1 MPCLHGS
8 ADAEEPRR
16 ARPNKIWYNVLDQI
30 IEFPQSSCYTGYQ
43 KGGFFVA
50 HVEKYTK
57 GSVQGLSIHWDRKT
71 ENHSNQDIDNE
82 RSHLNYDLCEKEGDT
97 FSRMNDRLSEV
108 HCLNRKDV
116 KVCADW
122 AVTLPENLKDA
133 SDKEQREFF
142 EKTYEFLA
150 NRYGGEKNVLSA
162 NVHNDETRPHMHFA
176 FMPVVWGEKKQREK
190 VSAKEVLTRK
200 DLKTFHQDLDKFLK
214 KEIPHIYKEGIL
226 NDKTIGVDTV
236 KDLKKHSEEI
246 QKQKDDMDA
255 EYKGYEQKI
264 EKQIQ
269 SVDKELKS
277 KKDELL
283 NLSKTLPQTFNLKV
297 KGKEMKTEVVDNG
310 IKGLFKKETVEKPT
324 GNWIV
329 SDSEMRRMQ
338 KVLRDANFVKED
350 YERLQRT
357 DLVKEN
363 KELHDKVD
371 SLADGYVKAINENT
385 NLHEKNRELRKEIS
399 SLKAH
404 IKDLKENVKV
414 LYNNTKKV
422 LGEHFKAFRGLVK
435 NEIAMKG
442 VDNQFEH
449 EYKREIASKQRGYD
463 IER

>member
-1 MPCLHGS
+1 M
-8 ADAEEPRR
+8 
-16 ARPNKIWYNVLDQI
+16 
-30 IEFPQSSCYTGYQ
+30 
-43 KGGFFVA
+43 A
-50 HVEKYTK
+50 HVQKYAK
-57 GSVQGLSIHWDRKT
+57 GNVQGLSNHWDRKT

-97 FSRMNDRLSEV
+97 LSRINDRLSEV
-108 HCLNRKDV
+108 HSLNRKDL

-122 AVTLPENLKDA
+122 VVTLPENLKGL
-133 SDKEQREFF
+133 SENEQREFF

-162 NVHNDETRPHMHFA
+162 NVHNDETTPHMHFA
-176 FMPVVWGEKKQREK
+176 FMPVVWDEKKQKEK

-226 NDKTIGVDTV
+226 NNKTIGVDTV
-236 KDLKKHSEEI
+236 KDLKKYSEEI
-246 QKQKDDMDA
+246 LKQKDDMD
-255 EYKGYEQKI
+255 EEFKGYEQKL

-269 SVDKELKS
+269 SVDKELKN
-277 KKDELL
+277 KKNELL
-283 NLSKTLPQTFNLKV
+283 NLSKTLPQKFNLKV
-297 KGKEMKTEVVDNG
+297 KGKEKKTEVVKTG
-310 IKGLFKKETVEKPT
+310 FLKSETVTKET

-329 SDSEMRRMQ
+329 SDSEMKRMQ

-363 KELHDKVD
+363 KKLQDRVD
-371 SLADGYVKAINENT
+371 SLTDTLVETFNENT
-385 NLHEKNRELRKEIS
+385 DLQEKNRELRKEIGL
-399 SLKAH
+399 LKAQ

-414 LYNNTKKV
+414 LYHNTKKV

-435 NEIAMKG
+435 NDLDMKS
-442 VDNQFEH
+442 VDNQFEREH
-449 EYKREIASKQRGYD
+449 KREIASKQRGSD
-463 IER
+463 IERF

>member
-1 MPCLHGS
+1 M
-8 ADAEEPRR
+8 
-16 ARPNKIWYNVLDQI
+16 
-30 IEFPQSSCYTGYQ
+30 
-43 KGGFFVA
+43 A
-50 HVEKYTK
+50 HVQKYAK
-57 GSVQGLSIHWDRKT
+57 GNVQGLSNHWDRKT

-97 FSRMNDRLSEV
+97 LSRMNDRLSEV
-108 HCLNRKDV
+108 HSLNRKDL

-122 AVTLPENLKDA
+122 IVTLPENLKGL
-133 SDKEQREFF
+133 SENEQREFF

-162 NVHNDETRPHMHFA
+162 NVHNDETTPHMHFA
-176 FMPVVWGEKKQREK
+176 FMPVVWDEKKQKEK

-226 NDKTIGVDTV
+226 NNKTIGVDTV

-246 QKQKDDMDA
+246 LKQKNDMDA
-255 EYKGYEQKI
+255 EFKGHEQKL

-277 KKDELL
+277 KKNELL
-283 NLSKTLPQTFNLKV
+283 NLSETLPQKFNLKV
-297 KGKEMKTEVVDNG
+297 KGKEKKTEVVKTG
-310 IKGLFKKETVEKPT
+310 FLKSETVTKETR
-324 GNWIV
+324 NWIV
-329 SDSEMRRMQ
+329 SDSEMKRMQ

-363 KELHDKVD
+363 KKLQDRVD
-371 SLADGYVKAINENT
+371 SLTDTLVETFNENT
-385 NLHEKNRELRKEIS
+385 DLQEKNRELGKEIG

-414 LYNNTKKV
+414 LYHNTKKV

-435 NEIAMKG
+435 NELDMKG
-442 VDNQFEH
+442 VDNQFDREH
-449 EYKREIASKQRGYD
+449 KREIKKQRGYD
-463 IER
+463 MER

>member
-1 MPCLHGS
+1 M
-8 ADAEEPRR
+8 
-16 ARPNKIWYNVLDQI
+16 
-30 IEFPQSSCYTGYQ
+30 
-43 KGGFFVA
+43 A
-50 HVEKYTK
+50 HVQKYTR
-57 GSVQGLSIHWDRKT
+57 GNVQGLSIHWDRKT

-97 FSRMNDRLSEV
+97 LSRMNDRLNEV

-122 AVTLPENLKDA
+122 VVTLPESLKDT
-133 SDKEQREFF
+133 SEKEQREFF

-176 FMPVVWGEKKQREK
+176 FIPVVWDKKKLREK

-200 DLKTFHQDLDKFLK
+200 ELKTFHQDLDKFLK
-214 KEIPHIYKEGIL
+214 KEIPYIYKEGIL

-236 KDLKKHSEEI
+236 KDLKKYSGEI
-246 QKQKDDMDA
+246 QKQKDAMDA
-255 EYKGYEQKI
+255 DYKGYEQKI
-264 EKQIQ
+264 EKQMQ

-277 KKDELL
+277 KKNELL
-283 NLSKTLPQTFNLKV
+283 NLSRALPQTFNLKV
-297 KGKEMKTEVVDNG
+297 KGKEKKTEVV
-310 IKGLFKKETVEKPT
+310 KTGLFKSETVTNET

-329 SDSEMRRMQ
+329 SDGEMRRMQ
-338 KVLRDANFVKED
+338 KILRDANFVKED

-363 KELHDKVD
+363 KELHDKVN
-371 SLADGYVKAINENT
+371 SLVDGYVKAINENT
-385 NLHEKNRELRKEIS
+385 DLHEKNRELRKEIS

-414 LYNNTKKV
+414 LYFNTKKV
-422 LGEHFKAFRGLVK
+422 LGKHFELFRELVK
-435 NEIAMKG
+435 NELDMKG
-442 VDNQFEH
+442 IDNQFDRNH
-449 EYKREIASKQRGYD
+449 KKEIKNQRGYD
-463 IER
+463 MER

>member
-1 MPCLHGS
+1 LVFL
-8 ADAEEPRR
+8 
-16 ARPNKIWYNVLDQI
+16 RPGAIL
-30 IEFPQSSCYTGYQ
+30 YTK
-43 KGGFFVA
+43 KGELLVA

-57 GSVQGLSIHWDRKT
+57 GSVHGLSNHWNRKT
-71 ENHSNQDIDNE
+71 EYHSNQEIDNK
-82 RSHLNYDLCEKEGDT
+82 RSYLNYDLCEKKGDT
-97 FSRMNDRLSEV
+97 LSRMYDRLREV

-122 AVTLPENLKDA
+122 VVTLPESLEDV
-133 SDKEQREFF
+133 SDKKQREFF

-176 FMPVVWGEKKQREK
+176 FMPVVWHGKKQREK

-236 KDLKKHSEEI
+236 KDLKKHSEKI

-264 EKQIQ
+264 ERQIQ

-277 KKDELL
+277 KKNELL
-283 NLSKTLPQTFNLKV
+283 NLSEALPQTFNLKV
-297 KGKEMKTEVVDNG
+297 KGKEKKTEVV
-310 IKGLFKKETVEKPT
+310 KTGLFKSETVTNET

-338 KVLRDANFVKED
+338 KVLRDANFVKKD

-371 SLADGYVKAINENT
+371 NLADGYIKGINENKD
-385 NLHEKNRELRKEIS
+385 LYEKKRELCKEII

-414 LYNNTKKV
+414 LYHNMKKV
-422 LGEHFKAFRGLVK
+422 LGEHFKAFRGLIK
-435 NEIAMKG
+435 NEMDMKG
-442 VDNQFEH
+442 IDNQFDREH
-449 EYKREIASKQRGYD
+449 KREIKKQRGYD
-463 IER
+463 MEC

>member
-1 MPCLHGS
+1 M
-8 ADAEEPRR
+8 
-16 ARPNKIWYNVLDQI
+16 
-30 IEFPQSSCYTGYQ
+30 
-43 KGGFFVA
+43 A

-82 RSHLNYDLCEKEGDT
+82 LSHLNYDLCEKEGNT
-97 FSRMNDRLSEV
+97 LSRMNNRLSEV

-122 AVTLPENLKDA
+122 VVTLPESLKDA
-133 SDKEQREFF
+133 SNKEHLEFF
-142 EKTYEFLA
+142 EKTYEFLV

-176 FMPVVWGEKKQREK
+176 FMPVVWDEKKQREK

-214 KEIPHIYKEGIL
+214 REIPHIYKEGIL

-246 QKQKDDMDA
+246 RKQKDALDA
-255 EYKGYEQKI
+255 DYKGYEQKI
-264 EKQIQ
+264 EKQMEF
-269 SVDKELKS
+269 VDKELKS
-277 KKDELL
+277 KKNELL
-283 NLSKTLPQTFNLKV
+283 NLSEALPQTFNLKV
-297 KGKEMKTEVVDNG
+297 KGKEKKTEIV
-310 IKGLFKKETVEKPT
+310 KTGLFKSETVTNET

-329 SDSEMRRMQ
+329 SDSEMRRMK

-371 SLADGYVKAINENT
+371 SLTDGYVKAINENT
-385 NLHEKNRELRKEIS
+385 DLYEKNRELHKEIS

-404 IKDLKENVKV
+404 IKDLKENIKV
-414 LYNNTKKV
+414 LYHNTKKV

-435 NEIAMKG
+435 NEMDMKN
-442 VDNQFEH
+442 VDNQFEREH
-449 EYKREIASKQRGYD
+449 KREIASKQRGSD
-463 IER
+463 VER

>member
-1 MPCLHGS
+1 M
-8 ADAEEPRR
+8 
-16 ARPNKIWYNVLDQI
+16 
-30 IEFPQSSCYTGYQ
+30 
-43 KGGFFVA
+43 A

-71 ENHSNQDIDNE
+71 ENHSNQDINNE

-97 FSRMNDRLSEV
+97 LSRMNDRLSEV

-122 AVTLPENLKDA
+122 VVTLPESLKNV
-133 SDKEQREFF
+133 SDKQKREFF
-142 EKTYEFLA
+142 EKTYEFLRD
-150 NRYGGEKNVLSA
+150 RYGSEKNVLSA

-176 FMPVVWGEKKQREK
+176 FMPVVWDEKKQREK

-246 QKQKDDMDA
+246 QKQKDSLDA

-264 EKQIQ
+264 EKQMQ
-269 SVDKELKS
+269 SVDKELKN
-277 KKDELL
+277 KKNELL
-283 NLSKTLPQTFNLKV
+283 NLSEALPSKFNLKV
-297 KGKEMKTEVVDNG
+297 KGKEMKTEVVDTG
-310 IKGLFKKETVEKPT
+310 IRGLFKKEIVEKPT

-329 SDSEMRRMQ
+329 SDSEMKRMQ
-338 KVLRDANFVKED
+338 KVLRDANFIKED

-363 KELHDKVD
+363 KELHDKFD
-371 SLADGYVKAINENT
+371 SLVDGYVKAINENT
-385 NLHEKNRELRKEIS
+385 DLHEKNRELSKEIS
-399 SLKAH
+399 SLIAH
-404 IKDLKENVKV
+404 VKDLKENVKV
-414 LYNNTKKV
+414 LYQNTKKV

-435 NEIAMKG
+435 NELDMKG
-442 VDNQFEH
+442 VDNQFDR
-449 EYKREIASKQRGYD
+449 EYKKEIKKQRGYD
-463 IER
+463 MER

>member
-1 MPCLHGS
+1 MLYWLS
-8 ADAEEPRR
+8 KR
-16 ARPNKIWYNVLDQI
+16 
-30 IEFPQSSCYTGYQ
+30 
-43 KGGFFVA
+43 GFSLMA
-50 HVEKYTK
+50 HVQKYTR
-57 GSVQGLSIHWDRKT
+57 GNVQGLSIHWDRKT

-97 FSRMNDRLSEV
+97 LSRMNDRLNEV

-122 AVTLPENLKDA
+122 VVTLPESLKDT
-133 SDKEQREFF
+133 SEKEQREFF

-176 FMPVVWGEKKQREK
+176 FIPVVWDKKKLREK

-200 DLKTFHQDLDKFLK
+200 ELKTFHQDLDKFLK
-214 KEIPHIYKEGIL
+214 KEIPYIYKEGIL

-236 KDLKKHSEEI
+236 KDLKKYSGEI
-246 QKQKDDMDA
+246 QKQKDAMDA
-255 EYKGYEQKI
+255 DYKGYEQKI
-264 EKQIQ
+264 EKQMQ

-283 NLSKTLPQTFNLKV
+283 NLSRALPQTFNLKV
-297 KGKEMKTEVVDNG
+297 KGKEKKTEVV
-310 IKGLFKKETVEKPT
+310 KTGLFKSETVTNET

-329 SDSEMRRMQ
+329 SDGEMRRMQ
-338 KVLRDANFVKED
+338 KILRDANFVKED

-363 KELHDKVD
+363 KELHDKVN
-371 SLADGYVKAINENT
+371 SLVDGYVKAINENT
-385 NLHEKNRELRKEIS
+385 DLHEKNRELRKEIS

-414 LYNNTKKV
+414 LYFNTKKV
-422 LGEHFKAFRGLVK
+422 LGKHFELFRELVK
-435 NEIAMKG
+435 NELDMKG
-442 VDNQFEH
+442 IDNQFDRNH
-449 EYKREIASKQRGYD
+449 KKEIKNQRGYD
-463 IER
+463 MER

>member
-1 MPCLHGS
+1 M
-8 ADAEEPRR
+8 
-16 ARPNKIWYNVLDQI
+16 
-30 IEFPQSSCYTGYQ
+30 
-43 KGGFFVA
+43 A
-50 HVEKYTK
+50 HVQKYAK
-57 GSVQGLSIHWDRKT
+57 ENVQGLSIHWDRKT

-97 FSRMNDRLSEV
+97 LSRMNDRLSEV

-122 AVTLPENLKDA
+122 AVTLPESLKNA
-133 SDKEQREFF
+133 SDREQREFF

-176 FMPVVWGEKKQREK
+176 FMPVVWDKKQQREK

-214 KEIPHIYKEGIL
+214 QEISHIYKEGIL

-236 KDLKKHSEEI
+236 KDLKKYSGEI
-246 QKQKDDMDA
+246 QRQKKNMDA
-255 EYKGYEQKI
+255 KFKEHEQKL

-277 KKDELL
+277 KKNELL
-283 NLSKTLPQTFNLKV
+283 DLSEALPQTFNLKV
-297 KGKEMKTEVVDNG
+297 KGKEKKTEV
-310 IKGLFKKETVEKPT
+310 IKTGLFKTETVTNET

-329 SDSEMRRMQ
+329 SESEMKRMQ

-350 YERLQRT
+350 YERLQRI

-363 KELHDKVD
+363 KELHDRVD

-385 NLHEKNRELRKEIS
+385 DLYEENRELRKEIS
-399 SLKAH
+399 LLKAH

-414 LYNNTKKV
+414 LYHNTRKV

-435 NEIAMKG
+435 NELDMKG
-442 VDNQFEH
+442 IDNQFER
-449 EYKREIASKQRGYD
+449 EDKREVKKQRGYD
-463 IER
+463 MER

>member
-1 MPCLHGS
+1 M
-8 ADAEEPRR
+8 
-16 ARPNKIWYNVLDQI
+16 
-30 IEFPQSSCYTGYQ
+30 
-43 KGGFFVA
+43 A
-50 HVEKYTK
+50 HVQKYAK
-57 GSVQGLSIHWDRKT
+57 GNVQGLSIHWDRKT

-97 FSRMNDRLSEV
+97 LSRMNDRLSEV

-122 AVTLPENLKDA
+122 AVTLPESLKEIPEN
-133 SDKEQREFF
+133 EQREFF
-142 EKTYEFLA
+142 EKTYEFLRD
-150 NRYGGEKNVLSA
+150 RYGGEKNVLSA
-162 NVHNDETRPHMHFA
+162 NVHNDETTPHMHFA
-176 FMPVVWGEKKQREK
+176 FMPVVWDEKKQREK

-226 NDKTIGVDTV
+226 NGKTIGIDTV

-246 QKQKDDMDA
+246 QKQKDAIDA

-264 EKQIQ
+264 EKQMQ

-277 KKDELL
+277 KKNELL
-283 NLSKTLPQTFNLKV
+283 NLSEALPQTFNLKV
-297 KGKEMKTEVVDNG
+297 KGKEKKTEVV
-310 IKGLFKKETVEKPT
+310 KTGLFKSETVTNET

-329 SDSEMRRMQ
+329 ADSEMRRMQ

-385 NLHEKNRELRKEIS
+385 DLHEKNRELRKEIS

-404 IKDLKENVKV
+404 IKDLKGNVKV
-414 LYNNTKKV
+414 LYHNTKKV
-422 LGEHFKAFRGLVK
+422 LGERFELFRGLVK
-435 NEIAMKG
+435 NELDMKD
-442 VDNQFEH
+442 VDNQFDCEH
-449 EYKREIASKQRGYD
+449 KKEIASKKRGYEM
-463 IER
+463 ER

>member
-1 MPCLHGS
+1 M
-8 ADAEEPRR
+8 
-16 ARPNKIWYNVLDQI
+16 
-30 IEFPQSSCYTGYQ
+30 
-43 KGGFFVA
+43 A

-71 ENHSNQDIDNE
+71 ENHSNQEIDNE

-97 FSRMNDRLSEV
+97 LSRMNDRLSEV

-122 AVTLPENLKDA
+122 VVTLPESLKNA
-133 SDKEQREFF
+133 SEKEQREFF
-142 EKTYEFLA
+142 EKTYEFLV
-150 NRYGGEKNVLSA
+150 NRYGDEKNVLSA

-176 FMPVVWGEKKQREK
+176 FMPVVWDEKKQREK

-214 KEIPHIYKEGIL
+214 KEIPQIYKGGIL

-236 KDLKKHSEEI
+236 KDLKKYSDEI
-246 QKQKDDMDA
+246 QKQKDVMDA
-255 EYKGYEQKI
+255 EVKVKERELEGK
-264 EKQIQ
+264 IQ
-269 SVDKELKS
+269 SLDKELKS
-277 KKDELL
+277 KKNECL
-283 NLSKTLPQTFNLKV
+283 NLSEALPPKINIKV
-297 KGKEMKTEVVDNG
+297 KGKEKKTEVVKTG
-310 IKGLFKKETVEKPT
+310 FLKSETVTTET

-329 SDSEMRRMQ
+329 PDSEMRRIQ
-338 KVLRDANFVKED
+338 KVLNDANFVKKD

-363 KELHDKVD
+363 KELRDRVD
-371 SLADGYVKAINENT
+371 SLTDGFIEAINEST
-385 NLHEKNRELRKEIS
+385 DLHEKNRELSKEIS

-414 LYNNTKKV
+414 LYHNTKKV

-435 NEIAMKG
+435 NELDMKG
-442 VDNQFEH
+442 VDNQFDR
-449 EYKREIASKQRGYD
+449 EYKQEVKKQRGYD
-463 IER
+463 MER

>member
-1 MPCLHGS
+1 M
-8 ADAEEPRR
+8 
-16 ARPNKIWYNVLDQI
+16 
-30 IEFPQSSCYTGYQ
+30 
-43 KGGFFVA
+43 A
-50 HVEKYTK
+50 HVQKYTK
-57 GSVQGLSIHWDRKT
+57 GNVQGLSIHWDRKT

-97 FSRMNDRLSEV
+97 LSCMNDRLNEV

-116 KVCADW
+116 KVCANW
-122 AVTLPENLKDA
+122 VVTLPESLKNA
-133 SDKEQREFF
+133 SDKEQRKFF
-142 EKTYEFLA
+142 EKTYEFLT

-162 NVHNDETRPHMHFA
+162 NVHNDETKPHMHFA
-176 FMPVVWGEKKQREK
+176 FMPVVWDKKKEREK

-236 KDLKKHSEEI
+236 KDLKKYSGEI
-246 QKQKDDMDA
+246 QQQKNNMDA
-255 EYKGYEQKI
+255 EFKKHEQKL

-277 KKDELL
+277 KKNELL
-283 NLSKTLPQTFNLKV
+283 NLSEALPQTFNLKV
-297 KGKEMKTEVVDNG
+297 KGKEKKTEVV
-310 IKGLFKKETVEKPT
+310 KTGLFKTETVTNET

-329 SDSEMRRMQ
+329 SDSEMKRMQ
-338 KVLRDANFVKED
+338 KVLRDANFVRED

-363 KELHDKVD
+363 RELHDKVD

-385 NLHEKNRELRKEIS
+385 DLHEKNRELRKEIS

-414 LYNNTKKV
+414 FIPQYEKSPWR
-422 LGEHFKAFRGLVK
+422 AFYSV
-435 NEIAMKG
+435 
-442 VDNQFEH
+442 
-449 EYKREIASKQRGYD
+449 
-463 IER
+463 

>member
-1 MPCLHGS
+1 M
-8 ADAEEPRR
+8 
-16 ARPNKIWYNVLDQI
+16 
-30 IEFPQSSCYTGYQ
+30 
-43 KGGFFVA
+43 A

-82 RSHLNYDLCEKEGDT
+82 RSHLNYDLCEKKGDT
-97 FSRMNDRLSEV
+97 LSRINDRLSKV

-116 KVCADW
+116 KVCANW
-122 AVTLPENLKDA
+122 AVTLPESLKNA
-133 SDKEQREFF
+133 SDKEQRKFF
-142 EKTYEFLA
+142 EKTYEFLT

-176 FMPVVWGEKKQREK
+176 FMPVVWDKKKEREK

-214 KEIPHIYKEGIL
+214 QEIPHIYKEGIL

-236 KDLKKHSEEI
+236 KELKKYSGEI
-246 QKQKDDMDA
+246 QRQKNNMDA
-255 EYKGYEQKI
+255 EFKEHEQKL

-277 KKDELL
+277 KKNELL
-283 NLSKTLPQTFNLKV
+283 NLSEALPQTFNLKV
-297 KGKEMKTEVVDNG
+297 KGKEKKTEVV
-310 IKGLFKKETVEKPT
+310 KTGLFKSETVTNET

-385 NLHEKNRELRKEIS
+385 KLHEKNRELGKEIS

-414 LYNNTKKV
+414 LYHNTKKV
-422 LGEHFKAFRGLVK
+422 LGERFELFRGLVK
-435 NEIAMKG
+435 NELDMKG
-442 VDNQFEH
+442 VDNQFER
-449 EYKREIASKQRGYD
+449 ENKREIASKKRGYEM
-463 IER
+463 ER

>member
-1 MPCLHGS
+1 MLYWLPK
-8 ADAEEPRR
+8 R
-16 ARPNKIWYNVLDQI
+16 
-30 IEFPQSSCYTGYQ
+30 
-43 KGGFFVA
+43 GFSLMA
-50 HVEKYTK
+50 HVQKYTR
-57 GSVQGLSIHWDRKT
+57 GNVQGLSIHWDRKT

-97 FSRMNDRLSEV
+97 LSRMNDRLNEV

-122 AVTLPENLKDA
+122 VVTLPESLKDT
-133 SDKEQREFF
+133 SEKEQREFF

-176 FMPVVWGEKKQREK
+176 FIPVVWDKKKLREK

-200 DLKTFHQDLDKFLK
+200 ELKTFHQDLDKFLK
-214 KEIPHIYKEGIL
+214 KEIPYIYKEGIL

-236 KDLKKHSEEI
+236 KDLKKYSGEI
-246 QKQKDDMDA
+246 QKQKDAMDA
-255 EYKGYEQKI
+255 DYKGYEQKI
-264 EKQIQ
+264 EKQMQ

-277 KKDELL
+277 KKNELL
-283 NLSKTLPQTFNLKV
+283 NLSRALPQTFNLKV
-297 KGKEMKTEVVDNG
+297 KGKEKKTEVV
-310 IKGLFKKETVEKPT
+310 KTGLFKSETVTNET

-329 SDSEMRRMQ
+329 SDGEMRRMQ
-338 KVLRDANFVKED
+338 KILRDANFVKED

-363 KELHDKVD
+363 KELHDKVN
-371 SLADGYVKAINENT
+371 SLVDGYVKAINENT
-385 NLHEKNRELRKEIS
+385 DLHEKNRELRKEIS

-414 LYNNTKKV
+414 LYFNTKKV
-422 LGEHFKAFRGLVK
+422 LGKHFELFRELVK
-435 NEIAMKG
+435 NELDMKG
-442 VDNQFEH
+442 IDNQFDRNH
-449 EYKREIASKQRGYD
+449 KKEIKNQRGYD
-463 IER
+463 MER

>member
-1 MPCLHGS
+1 M
-8 ADAEEPRR
+8 
-16 ARPNKIWYNVLDQI
+16 
-30 IEFPQSSCYTGYQ
+30 
-43 KGGFFVA
+43 A
-50 HVEKYTK
+50 HVQKYTK
-57 GSVQGLSIHWDRKT
+57 GNVQGLSIHWDRKT
-71 ENHSNQDIDNE
+71 ENHSNLDIDNE

-97 FSRMNDRLSEV
+97 LSRMNDRLSEV

-122 AVTLPENLKDA
+122 AVTLPESLKGA
-133 SDKEQREFF
+133 SEKERRKFF
-142 EKTYEFLA
+142 EKTYEFLV

-176 FMPVVWGEKKQREK
+176 FMPVVWDEKKQREK

-236 KDLKKHSEEI
+236 KNLKKHSEEI
-246 QKQKDDMDA
+246 QKQKDVMDA

-277 KKDELL
+277 KKNELL
-283 NLSKTLPQTFNLKV
+283 NLSEALPQTFNLKV
-297 KGKEMKTEVVDNG
+297 KGKEKKTEVV
-310 IKGLFKKETVEKPT
+310 KTGLFKSETVTNET

-329 SDSEMRRMQ
+329 ADSEMRRMQ
-338 KVLRDANFVKED
+338 KILRDANFVKED

-363 KELHDKVD
+363 KELYDKVD
-371 SLADGYVKAINENT
+371 SLADGYVKAISE
-385 NLHEKNRELRKEIS
+385 NRELVKEIS

-414 LYNNTKKV
+414 LYHNTKKV
-422 LGEHFKAFRGLVK
+422 LGERFELFRGLVK
-435 NEIAMKG
+435 NELDIKG
-442 VDNQFEH
+442 VDNQFEREH
-449 EYKREIASKQRGYD
+449 KREIASKKRGYEM
-463 IER
+463 ER